1 MFYWVVNILLQ
12 KICRPQNF
20 KKLDEKNNVTN
31 RGSSPHGQRTEI
43 GRTEDTRKTCLVS
56 SKHLV
61 YVQFPFSVQWVTTPS
76 NIYYLDLC
84 EDRYG
89 FLPLI
94 FPQKQSITDVLQGS
108 NQGSALT
115 VGASENGF
123 TKRYLKL
130 NHHNGNNSEHR
141 IKK

>member
-89 FLPLI
+89 FLPLNISTKTIHYRRFAGFETSLCINCWCFRKWFYQKI
-94 FPQKQSITDVLQGS
+94 FKTESSQWQ
-108 NQGSALT
+108 
-115 VGASENGF
+115 
-123 TKRYLKL
+123 
-130 NHHNGNNSEHR
+130 
-141 IKK
+141 